1 MEVHFLNVD
10 VVFHLFF
17 LSYMYVIQI
26 TDHTITNAIHSYS
39 YVVFCSVKERQKVAC
54 DSFKINSLLEVQKPV
69 RSLEFFE

>member
-1 MEVHFLNVD
+1 
-10 VVFHLFF
+10 
-17 LSYMYVIQI
+17 MYVIQI